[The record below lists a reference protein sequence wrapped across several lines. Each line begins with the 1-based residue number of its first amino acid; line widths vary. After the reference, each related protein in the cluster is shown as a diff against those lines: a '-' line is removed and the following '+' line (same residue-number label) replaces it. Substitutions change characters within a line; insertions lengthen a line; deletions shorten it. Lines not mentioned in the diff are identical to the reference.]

1 VVETPSKRA
10 ARTASVPA
18 VSTVDMKLLP
28 KKIRALTVTTV
39 AANKPDGRAMAQGI
53 TDASCFI
60 KPG

>member
-1 VVETPSKRA
+1 
-10 ARTASVPA
+10 
-18 VSTVDMKLLP
+18 MKFLP
-28 KKIRALTVTTV
+28 KKIRALAVTTV